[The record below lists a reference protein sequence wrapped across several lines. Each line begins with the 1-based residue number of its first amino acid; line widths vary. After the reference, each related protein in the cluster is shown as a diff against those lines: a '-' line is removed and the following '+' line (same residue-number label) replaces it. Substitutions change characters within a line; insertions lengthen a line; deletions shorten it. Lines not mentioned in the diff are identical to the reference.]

1 MALEGLPVSTLSVVP
16 APTGVPPFAPAA
28 AGPLTTEFL
37 QILAGTMVGAS
48 PASSGESL
56 PVDSPGASIS
66 DDDTLEDE
74 IGFEDLSEFLT
85 QVIVPGATPLPPPA
99 PSDENTL
106 EMDFSQ
112 SGYGGSTAGRPVDLT
127 SLIHSLTADQDTK
140 GSPLQQRDPV
150 IGADTTLLRDAL
162 AAESMAAAALQDT
175 GTDSLSFADSESA
188 PQQVSFGQLHAP
200 VHSTHTSAPPL
211 ELKSPMGTQQW
222 ADELGTKL
230 TWMAHQGRESASLT
244 LSPEH
249 LGPIEVKISMQ
260 DGQASVWF
268 GAQHADTRSAIEQ
281 ALPRLRELFSAQG
294 MSLADSGVFREA
306 PRQQPQPFSGGS
318 RGAANG
324 EEVAGVSS
332 VTKRGNGILDLY
344 A

>member
-1 MALEGLPVSTLSVVP
+1 MALEGVPVSTVSVVP
-16 APTGVPPFAPAA
+16 APTGATPFAPGA
-28 AGPLTTEFL
+28 AGPTTTEFL
-37 QILAGTMVGAS
+37 QILAGTMVGVA
-48 PASSGESL
+48 PASSGEALS
-56 PVDSPGASIS
+56 VDSPAVS

-112 SGYGGSTAGRPVDLT
+112 SGGGSSAAARPVDLT
-127 SLIHSLTADQDTK
+127 SLIHSLTAGDDGK
-140 GSPLQQRDPV
+140 ASSLQQRDPLMAV
-150 IGADTTLLRDAL
+150 DTSLLRDAL
-162 AAESMAAAALQDT
+162 AAESMAAAALKDS
-175 GTDSLSFADSESA
+175 GTDSLSFADADASSQIGFS
-188 PQQVSFGQLHAP
+188 PLHAAP
-200 VHSTHTSAPPL
+200 LHSTHTSAQSPI

-230 TWMAHQGRESASLT
+230 TWMANQGRESASLT

-268 GAQHADTRSAIEQ
+268 GAQHADTRSALEQ
-281 ALPRLRELFSAQG
+281 ALPRLRDMFSAQG
-294 MSLADSGVFREA
+294 LSLADSGVFREA
-306 PRQQPQPFSGGS
+306 PRQQQQPFSGAS
-318 RGAANG
+318 RSSNNG
-324 EEVAGVSS
+324 EDVAVVSS